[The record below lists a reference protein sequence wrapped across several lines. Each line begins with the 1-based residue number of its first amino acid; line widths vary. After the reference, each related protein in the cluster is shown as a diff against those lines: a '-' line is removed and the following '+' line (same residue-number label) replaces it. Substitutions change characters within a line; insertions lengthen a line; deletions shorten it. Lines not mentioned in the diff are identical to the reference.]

1 MSKIGSGKFGLVEKV
16 QLDDKTFAMKTIDKV
31 NLSVVE
37 LIILSRIDNLNI
49 LKSVQNQQYKLSPD
63 TYSFVTD
70 LKHTLKNFVGMSDR
84 NIQEMITGCIYGL
97 SCLHHSGFLHLDIK
111 PSNIFYTI
119 QGGVYIPVLADF
131 GLSVPVDDTRLG
143 VKLGRRGTLKYIPY
157 EVRINE
163 SQKRHTFN
171 EESDIWSLGMTFYTC
186 LMYPVTLNKRLSVPD
201 YKGVIDTICTTL
213 WSGLLERYYTQIQ
226 QDVLVDEEVV
236 NFYLTHNKDDFMSA
250 YSGAMVDELIEDIHN
265 FTHVKNLYVLLDN
278 MLQRNP
284 ETRIGTK
291 CLVRMGYVDENLKSS
306 CMLSANENYIVPY
319 IDVNLFQTCLQRL
332 TLFFNE
338 NPTLHVKL
346 VFMALEI
353 LIKILSLLTKTCKT
367 QKEKIFCERVRVE
380 DYVNFAIDYTLNY
393 YNVTK
398 KNTMISYLNDIDIIG
413 YNLNYAQATCLED
426 LVYMY
431 KHIAV
436 NFNLFSVFNVINTQ
450 EVIDFFKDEYGY
462 ACHTKDVTCKLFFDV
477 VKKVKVKDVIVPTSV
492 VRADDMSNVPDLD
505 YAFRKKM
512 FNYVKPRIHKK
523 FIETSIDYISKVER
537 YMYTS
542 SFNEYIFNHLDQ
554 LLSMVRHLNALLF
567 DIEPITV
574 LYFDGKNLNNPIA
587 DEFEITKFTLIV
599 NTVTKEISLD
609 HFENG
614 THNHYFYKN
623 NAFMAYCDKYD
634 YNYEARSKS
643 IVCKT
648 DLACIIYSIYNG
660 LNVNIALNDKT
671 IVTMLLLLFID

>member
-1 MSKIGSGKFGLVEKV
+1 MSKIGSGKFGLVERV
-16 QLDDKTFAMKTIDKV
+16 QLDDKTYAMKTIDKV

-49 LKSVQNQQYKLSPD
+49 LKSVQNQQYKLSPT

-70 LKHTLKNFVGMSDR
+70 LKYTLKHFVGMSHR

-119 QGGVYIPVLADF
+119 ENDVYIPVLADF
-131 GLSVPVDDTRLG
+131 GLSIPVDDTRTG
-143 VKLGRRGTLKYIPY
+143 VQLGRRGTLKYIAY
-157 EVRINE
+157 EVRVNKSE
-163 SQKRHTFN
+163 RRHTFT
-171 EESDIWSLGMTFYTC
+171 EKSDIWSLGMTFYNS
-186 LMYPVTLNKRLSVPD
+186 LMFPVTLNKSLSVPE
-201 YKGVIDTICTTL
+201 YKSVIDTIRKTL
-213 WSGLLERYYTQIQ
+213 WTELVERYYTQVQ
-226 QDVLVDEEVV
+226 QGVLVDEEVV
-236 NFYLTHNKDDFMSA
+236 NFYLTNNKDDFINA
-250 YSGAMVDELIEDIHN
+250 YSATTVDELIEDIHN
-265 FTHVKNLYVLLDN
+265 FTHVKNLYTLLDN
-278 MLQRNP
+278 MLQCDP

-291 CLVRMGYVDENLKSS
+291 CLVKMAYVDENLKSA

-319 IDVNLFQTCLQRL
+319 IDVNLFQRCLQDL
-332 TLFFNE
+332 ENFFRD

-367 QKEKIFCERVRVE
+367 QRERIFCERVRIE

-393 YNVTK
+393 YNVTR
-398 KNTMISYLNDIDIIG
+398 KNNLISYLNDIDIIG

-436 NFNLFSVFNVINTQ
+436 NLNLFSVFNVINTQ
-450 EVIDFFKDEYGY
+450 EVIEFFKDEYGY
-462 ACHTKDVTCKLFFDV
+462 TCHTKDVTCNLFFDAV
-477 VKKVKVKDVIVPTSV
+477 QKAKVKDVIVPVTV
-492 VRADDMSNVPDLD
+492 ERANDMSNLPDLD

-512 FNYVKPRIHKK
+512 FNYVKPRVQKK
-523 FIETSIDYISKVER
+523 FAETGIDYISKVER

-542 SFNEYIFNHLDQ
+542 SFNDYIFDHLDQ
-554 LLSMVRHLNALLF
+554 LLSMIRHLNKVLF
-567 DIEPITV
+567 DTEPITV
-574 LYFDGKNLNNPIA
+574 LYFDGMNLNNPLA

-609 HFENG
+609 NFENG

-623 NAFMAYCDKYD
+623 STFMTYCDKYD
-634 YNYEARSKS
+634 YNYKAQSKS
-643 IVCKT
+643 IICKT

-671 IVTMLLLLFID
+671 MITMLLFLFID